1 MKIVN
6 LYTLTGTDKDPAKSL
21 PIGVP
26 ESYFMLSRSGHPGS
40 GTVGKIPGA
49 GRPLLPLIRVRVVV
63 MMVAMVPPVLLPF
76 FLRIPM
82 VISPMVIVALVPF
95 GRMLPLVISHPL
107 PFFRR
112 IPAVII
118 PMIPV
123 LPIPFARMLLLAHS
137 NPVRAY

>member
-1 MKIVN
+1 MKN
-6 LYTLTGTDKDPAKSL
+6 CKSL
-21 PIGVP
+21 HA
-26 ESYFMLSRSGHPGS
+26 FRDRQRSRQVSAHRRARELFHALALRPPGFWYCWQN
-40 GTVGKIPGA
+40 PGA

-95 GRMLPLVISHPL
+95 GRMLPLVTSHPL

>member
-1 MKIVN
+1 
-6 LYTLTGTDKDPAKSL
+6 
-21 PIGVP
+21 
-26 ESYFMLSRSGHPGS
+26 MLSRSARRVLVLLHRAKS
-40 GTVGKIPGA
+40 RGA

-95 GRMLPLVISHPL
+95 GRMLPLVTLYVTSHPL

-112 IPAVII
+112 VPAVII

-123 LPIPFARMLLLAHS
+123 LPVPFARMLLLAHS

>member
-1 MKIVN
+1 M
-6 LYTLTGTDKDPAKSL
+6 
-21 PIGVP
+21 
-26 ESYFMLSRSGHPGS
+26 
-40 GTVGKIPGA
+40 
-49 GRPLLPLIRVRVVV
+49 
-63 MMVAMVPPVLLPF
+63 PPVLLPF

-95 GRMLPLVISHPL
+95 GRMLPLVTSHPL

-112 IPAVII
+112 VPAVII